1 MTLHL
6 HKFDGR
12 TWVNSVNDGS
22 QPLPLPAGW
31 QIADGNADDIR
42 VCATHPWQCNYLVF
56 ANGDAYGTSVLV
68 MRIARGESED
78 ASPALCRLVRDFD
91 A

>member
-1 MTLHL
+1 
-6 HKFDGR
+6 
-12 TWVNSVNDGS
+12 
-22 QPLPLPAGW
+22 
-31 QIADGNADDIR
+31 
-42 VCATHPWQCNYLVF
+42 
-56 ANGDAYGTSVLV
+56 VLV